1 MASLMSERALFE
13 ERLLEEPLF
22 EPEDIAGFEDSTQA
36 ALKHAP
42 SALLRTLKGVSTT
55 WRKRARYE
63 LCSRTCHVQGQPTPV
78 RREEITCINA
88 EYLIREDH
96 PWEAVTAELQLPNL
110 TRLCGYGFTVDMAMV
125 RAADMDNAGGKEGQ
139 IKAVR
144 ACITP
149 GQGKVPPKLLAVA
162 IACTDKGGAYTY
174 RYNTLQQRRAY
185 KLYNI
190 ALASCWYRYTSAR
203 KLLDR

>member
-1 MASLMSERALFE
+1 M
-13 ERLLEEPLF
+13 
-22 EPEDIAGFEDSTQA
+22 
-36 ALKHAP
+36 
-42 SALLRTLKGVSTT
+42 
-55 WRKRARYE
+55 
-63 LCSRTCHVQGQPTPV
+63 

-110 TRLCGYGFTVDMAMV
+110 ARLCGYGFTVDVAILKGVAMV
-125 RAADMDNAGGKEGQ
+125 RAAGMDNEGGEAGL

-162 IACTDKGGAYTY
+162 IACTDKYRGAYTY
-174 RYNTLQQRRAY
+174 RYNTLQHWY
-185 KLYNI
+185 DTLTGKYTKLI
-190 ALASCWYRYTSAR
+190 P
-203 KLLDR
+203 